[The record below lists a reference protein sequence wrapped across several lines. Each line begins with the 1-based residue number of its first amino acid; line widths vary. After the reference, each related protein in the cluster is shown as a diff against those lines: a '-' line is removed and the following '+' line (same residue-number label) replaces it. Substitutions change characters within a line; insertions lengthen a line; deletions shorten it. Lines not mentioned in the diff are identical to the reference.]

1 MLRRLSIKNFILIRE
16 LSIDFDKGYTAITGE
31 TGSGKSILLNALGL
45 IKGERADFDGIGS
58 NGNRSVVEATFD
70 SSDAAKQFIMQEG
83 FEPWDEIVMRREI
96 HKDGRSRGFINDT
109 PATLVQMKTLG
120 EQLLIIHSQYNTLEL
135 RDKAYQLMVLDA
147 LAGTTQEFN
156 SYYQCYQ
163 AYNLHLKAIEE
174 DQNRL
179 QEMES
184 KLDYEQ
190 FVLAEILTLNLSEIN
205 YEDLSAALDNA
216 EKVQAIEGDLTQLI
230 AITEGE
236 LQNELNSIASRINRY
251 TANDDTLTNIQRL
264 IDEVKNAFN
273 ELNFEASK
281 AVNSLDS
288 KQVNRQELLDKV
300 DEFNRILN
308 KHRLSN
314 QESLAAYQSQLEL
327 RMDELNDL
335 KHKIETSKKEIE
347 QLKLNLIAQANEL
360 NSNRLNALPAIESE
374 IQAGLSALKL
384 KGATLHFNLS
394 QRTEINSK
402 GMVDID
408 ILFSANQG
416 LTPVPIQK
424 AASGGELSRVM
435 LLLHQLISNK
445 RTLPCILFDEI
456 DTGVSGEVAEKIGIL
471 LNEMG
476 KGRQLIA
483 ITHLPQVASKA
494 NYHLLVKKVE
504 DSLPV
509 ETQLVKLSMKERIV
523 EIARLMSGQEINDA
537 AIINAQKLL
546 GVNEA

>member
-58 NGNRSVVEATFD
+58 NGNRSVVEVTFD
-70 SSDAAKQFIMQEG
+70 SSDAAKQFIIQEG

-147 LAGTTQEFN
+147 LSGTTQEFN

-163 AYNLHLKAIEE
+163 AYNLHLKAIEA

-216 EKVQAIEGDLTQLI
+216 EKIQAIEGDLTHLI

-236 LQNELNSIASRINRY
+236 LQSEL
-251 TANDDTLTNIQRL
+251 
-264 IDEVKNAFN
+264 
-273 ELNFEASK
+273 
-281 AVNSLDS
+281 
-288 KQVNRQELLDKV
+288 
-300 DEFNRILN
+300 
-308 KHRLSN
+308 
-314 QESLAAYQSQLEL
+314 
-327 RMDELNDL
+327 
-335 KHKIETSKKEIE
+335 
-347 QLKLNLIAQANEL
+347 
-360 NSNRLNALPAIESE
+360 
-374 IQAGLSALKL
+374 
-384 KGATLHFNLS
+384 
-394 QRTEINSK
+394 
-402 GMVDID
+402 
-408 ILFSANQG
+408 
-416 LTPVPIQK
+416 
-424 AASGGELSRVM
+424 
-435 LLLHQLISNK
+435 
-445 RTLPCILFDEI
+445 
-456 DTGVSGEVAEKIGIL
+456 KIG
-471 LNEMG
+471 
-476 KGRQLIA
+476 RA
-483 ITHLPQVASKA
+483 HV
-494 NYHLLVKKVE
+494 
-504 DSLPV
+504 
-509 ETQLVKLSMKERIV
+509 
-523 EIARLMSGQEINDA
+523 
-537 AIINAQKLL
+537 
-546 GVNEA
+546 

>member
-1 MLRRLSIKNFILIRE
+1 
-16 LSIDFDKGYTAITGE
+16 
-31 TGSGKSILLNALGL
+31 
-45 IKGERADFDGIGS
+45 
-58 NGNRSVVEATFD
+58 
-70 SSDAAKQFIMQEG
+70 
-83 FEPWDEIVMRREI
+83 
-96 HKDGRSRGFINDT
+96 
-109 PATLVQMKTLG
+109 
-120 EQLLIIHSQYNTLEL
+120 
-135 RDKAYQLMVLDA
+135 
-147 LAGTTQEFN
+147 
-156 SYYQCYQ
+156 
-163 AYNLHLKAIEE
+163 
-174 DQNRL
+174 
-179 QEMES
+179 
-184 KLDYEQ
+184 
-190 FVLAEILTLNLSEIN
+190 
-205 YEDLSAALDNA
+205 
-216 EKVQAIEGDLTQLI
+216 
-230 AITEGE
+230 
-236 LQNELNSIASRINRY
+236 
-251 TANDDTLTNIQRL
+251 
-264 IDEVKNAFN
+264 
-273 ELNFEASK
+273 LNFEASK

-288 KQVNRQELLDKV
+288 KQVNQQELLDKV

-314 QESLAAYQSQLEL
+314 QESLVAYQSQLEL

-347 QLKLNLIAQANEL
+347 QLKLNLIAQANVL
-360 NSNRLNALPAIESE
+360 NSNRLNALPAIES
-374 IQAGLSALKL
+374 
-384 KGATLHFNLS
+384 
-394 QRTEINSK
+394 EINSK

-494 NYHLLVKKVE
+494 NYQLLVKKVE